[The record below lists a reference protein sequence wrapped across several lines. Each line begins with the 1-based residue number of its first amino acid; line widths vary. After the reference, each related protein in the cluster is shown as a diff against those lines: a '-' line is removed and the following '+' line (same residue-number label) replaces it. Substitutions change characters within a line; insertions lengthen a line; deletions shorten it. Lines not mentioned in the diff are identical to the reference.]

1 MKNLI
6 LYSPKIFL
14 KLFNLF
20 CFTCLFSFPLYALD
34 LRYCPKKLSDKG
46 YIPNL
51 NFKKKSYLY
60 RLRSESF
67 PDIYDDE
74 NIKVLSDRL
83 ETILSGSLAINDQTF
98 DCSEKE
104 EIFACGDNW
113 VLLSK
118 RVRNLPAT
126 EFVNRARMPEKA
138 NDAFSDYFPGVIM
151 FLKKGENYLPYY
163 ALGANDDITFDSDF
177 TYADYG
183 KFQIKISKKFPTL
196 NKINNLRQLSYVK
209 GGWNIYESAC
219 SGTTGATVTHEL
231 RILFIPLAKYEN
243 FFDGFAFGRAYAR
256 YGSLNRGEEEKTI
269 RIIEELISSPEVL
282 PAVMRLNV
290 NMPVKPRDVS
300 F

>member
-1 MKNLI
+1 
-6 LYSPKIFL
+6 
-14 KLFNLF
+14 
-20 CFTCLFSFPLYALD
+20 
-34 LRYCPKKLSDKG
+34 
-46 YIPNL
+46 
-51 NFKKKSYLY
+51 
-60 RLRSESF
+60 
-67 PDIYDDE
+67 
-74 NIKVLSDRL
+74 
-83 ETILSGSLAINDQTF
+83 
-98 DCSEKE
+98 
-104 EIFACGDNW
+104 
-113 VLLSK
+113 
-118 RVRNLPAT
+118 LPAT

-219 SGTTGATVTHEL
+219 SSTTGATVTHEL
-231 RILFIPLAKYEN
+231 KILFIPLGKYEN
-243 FFDGFAFGRAYAR
+243 FFDGFAFSRAYAK
-256 YGSLNRGEEEKTI
+256 YGRLNRGEEEKTI